1 MNDDTQNKPGFGSL
15 LEGVDFRA
23 PTKRRSARQG
33 LNALDARL
41 RSIARAAW
49 RSPLARNAIGAAF
62 LVLVA
67 SGGVG
72 TWLMVRPK
80 PVPDYT
86 AGSIAAVFDFTLL
99 TEEFNRLPV
108 EERIRLIGQ
117 LYERMQSLS
126 ASDSAEMA
134 AFFAGISGAA
144 REQIE
149 RNASRLM
156 LDVVDLAA
164 KDYTNVPSEQR
175 EQYLADAYVRMARL
189 TAPFDGSIDR
199 RSDEELV
206 TRGQRD
212 ARRNER
218 IMRSGAVSAQD
229 AGGMVTFMSQRIE
242 EHATAHQRERITVFM
257 RDLTRYLRGQ
267 DVQSGRPPG

>member
-1 MNDDTQNKPGFGSL
+1 MSEDTRNTPGFGSL
-15 LEGVDFRA
+15 LEGVDFSA
-23 PTKRRSARQG
+23 PSGRRSARAG
-33 LNALDARL
+33 LNAIDARI
-41 RSIARAAW
+41 RSLARAAW
-49 RSPLARNAIGAAF
+49 RSPAARNALGAGF

-72 TWLMVRPK
+72 TWLMIRPK
-80 PVPDYT
+80 PVPDYR
-86 AGSIAAVFDFTLL
+86 ADSIAAVFDFTLL

-117 LYERMQSLS
+117 LYERMRSLS

-164 KDYTNVPSEQR
+164 KDYTNVPAEQR
-175 EQYLADAYVRMARL
+175 EKYLADAYVRMARL
-189 TAPFDGSIDR
+189 TAPFDGSIER

-206 TRGQRD
+206 ARGQRD

-218 IMRSGAVSAQD
+218 IMRSGQVSAQD

>member
-1 MNDDTQNKPGFGSL
+1 MNDDTNDKPGFGSL
-15 LEGVDFRA
+15 LEGVDFAA
-23 PTKRRSARQG
+23 PSTRRSPRQR
-33 LNALDARL
+33 LNAADARI
-41 RSIARAAW
+41 RSIAAAAW
-49 RSPLARNAIGAAF
+49 RSPVARNALGAAF

-80 PVPDYT
+80 PVPDYA

-126 ASDSAEMA
+126 ASDSAAMA

-164 KDYTNVPSEQR
+164 KDYTNVPAEQR
-175 EQYLADAYVRMARL
+175 EKYLADAYIRMARL

>member
-1 MNDDTQNKPGFGSL
+1 MNDDTRDTPGFGSL
-15 LEGVDFRA
+15 LEGVDLSA
-23 PTKRRSARQG
+23 PTPRRSARRR
-33 LNALDARL
+33 LDALDARL
-41 RSIARAAW
+41 RSIALAAW
-49 RSPLARNAIGAAF
+49 RSPLARNALGASF

-67 SGGVG
+67 AGGVG
-72 TWLMVRPK
+72 TWLMVRPR
-80 PVPDYT
+80 PVPDYS
-86 AGSIAAVFDFTLL
+86 ADSIAAVFDFTLL

-156 LDVVDLAA
+156 LDIVDLAA
-164 KDYTNVPSEQR
+164 KDYAKVPSEQR

-206 TRGQRD
+206 TRGRRD
-212 ARRNER
+212 AQRNER

-229 AGGMVTFMSQRIE
+229 AGGMVTFMSRRIE

-267 DVQSGRPPG
+267 DVQSGRHPG